1 MLTCDAANIEIFYFV
16 NMARFRIVP
25 VILVLALAFA
35 FAFAKDVKPYVDIDK
50 MPDALVYYPPPPET
64 TSVQFA
70 YDVAQYKWGKSMRA
84 DSARAALAVAQ
95 AVESVEE
102 MAKLF
107 SGPFGMEI
115 SAKNTPAIMNVLERT
130 VKTIRTGKF
139 KNHYMRRRPFDRFNE
154 PTLIPEHEE
163 KLRKNGSYPSG
174 HTTRAWIFAMLLVEI
189 NPDAADALL
198 KYAYEWGQSR
208 VIAGFHW
215 QSDVDASKVIVSA
228 GFARIHGEPEFLAD
242 MQKAKA
248 EFKKLKAKK

>member
-16 NMARFRIVP
+16 NMSRIGIVP

-35 FAFAKDVKPYVDIDK
+35 FVFAKDVKPYVDIDR
-50 MPDALVYYPPPPET
+50 MPNALAYYPAPPET
-64 TSVQFA
+64 TSAQFA

-95 AVESVEE
+95 AVDNVAD

-107 SGPFGMEI
+107 SEPFGMEI
-115 SAKNTPAIMNVLERT
+115 SSWKTPAIMNVLERT

-139 KNHYMRRRPFDRFNE
+139 KNHYRRQRPFDRFNE
-154 PTLIPEHEE
+154 PTLIPEHEDN
-163 KLRKNGSYPSG
+163 LRKNGSFPSG
-174 HTTRAWIFAMLLVEI
+174 HTARAWTFALVLVEI

-208 VIAGFHW
+208 VIAGYHW